1 MAVGP
6 AGMINDAN
14 VPPQNNGGVLPK
26 QVEQFKEAIRSTT
39 PNDASGTQGS
49 KGEHAAELSQDTSKS
64 FAIVLATRPPINLG
78 NQIGQQGAPSQ
89 TSTAPTAVPSQ
100 AGTASTA
107 ALSQADTA
115 STAAPSQA
123 GTAST
128 AAPSQA
134 GTASTAAPEYVPSV
148 GATERAP
155 PGAIPKGHAE
165 VIGRLDLDAGV
176 TNNTIVRDRI
186 ESVAK
191 ELDID
196 PGLLAATLAAEKGG
210 FSPWSR
216 TSGNAS
222 GEDLGLDDWTG
233 KVKDKVTGAITTD
246 ETVPNIEKAIIK
258 DHPNLGL
265 KFGDMKETGAWW
277 DVSTENPH
285 GQLKPRTTLD
295 STKAVAAAGV
305 YLKMQETLLRRAIEN
320 THSGQNLDDLLPEE
334 RLTVLRV
341 AFNGGVGI
349 ARDLFVRLVKGG
361 DIQRTGSAER
371 NPNNAGRTAVLH
383 MARAMHLD
391 QTVFGRDSS
400 EYRPNVTM
408 ALRRMGATISVED
421 PPQRP

>member
-6 AGMINDAN
+6 AGTINDAN
-14 VPPQNNGGVLPK
+14 VRPQNNGGILPK
-26 QVEQFKEAIRSTT
+26 QVERFKEAIHSTT
-39 PNDASGTQGS
+39 PNDASGTQSS
-49 KGEHAAELSQDTSKS
+49 KGEHAAEHSQDTSKS
-64 FAIVLATRPPINLG
+64 FAIVLATQPPINLG

-89 TSTAPTAVPSQ
+89 
-100 AGTASTA
+100 ASTVPP
-107 ALSQADTA
+107 
-115 STAAPSQA
+115 AAPSQA
-123 GTAST
+123 GTAPP
-128 AAPSQA
+128 AAPSQT
-134 GTASTAAPEYVPSV
+134 GTAPAAAPEYVPSV
-148 GATERAP
+148 GAAERAP
-155 PGAIPKGHAE
+155 PGKIPKGHAE
-165 VIGRLDLDAGV
+165 VIGRLDLDDGV

-233 KVKDKVTGAITTD
+233 KVKNKVTGVVTTD

-258 DHPNLGL
+258 AHPNLGL
-265 KFGDMKETGAWW
+265 KFGDMKETGTWW
-277 DVSTENPH
+277 DVSTENPR

-349 ARDLFVRLVKGG
+349 ARDLFVDLVKGG
-361 DIQRTGSAER
+361 EIQRTGSTER

-383 MARAMHLD
+383 VARAMHLD

-400 EYRPNVTM
+400 EYRPNVEM
-408 ALRRMGATISVED
+408 VLRRMGATVSVED
-421 PPQRP
+421 PPQKP